1 MIRTETIIAVNDV
14 EKSAEWYQQLLHC
27 KRNHGGST
35 FEILADQDNTAIL
48 CLHKWGEH
56 EHPTMTNPRIQ
67 PGNGLILYF
76 RVSNLTGLWENAQR
90 LKAVVEAPPHLNH
103 NSGQEEFSLRDPDG
117 YYVTVSL

>member
-1 MIRTETIIAVNDV
+1 MIRTETIIGVAHV
-14 EKSAEWYQQLLHC
+14 EKSATWYQQLLEC

-35 FEILADQDNTAIL
+35 FEILADQDDTVIL

-56 EHPTMTNPRIQ
+56 GHPTLKEARIQ

-76 RVSNLTGLWENAQR
+76 RVNNLAAIWKNAQR
-90 LKAVVEAPPHLNH
+90 IKATIEEPPHLNH